1 MSQDGGFDEGFVELW
16 PTLFLQVRLDDAG
29 RHNRRLADLIRD
41 MERDNRAL
49 TTDYLEQNLL
59 EADAPSLAWLR
70 QGVNDCT
77 IAYLRRMGLDYA
89 VDWTIQAWPNVNRF
103 GDYHDYHNHPRSYLS
118 GTYYVKVPA
127 GIEKLKLR
135 RDARPGCIS
144 FYDPRYSVNMT
155 SIKGD
160 AYVDPEYTVRPEP
173 GMLLMWPGFINH
185 FVHPNLSKQL
195 RISISFNIVLKWS
208 DRYLPEQR

>member
-1 MSQDGGFDEGFVELW
+1 MNEDGGVNQGFLELW

-29 RHNRRLADLIRD
+29 QHNRPLADLIRG

-59 EADAPSLAWLR
+59 ESDAPSLTWLR
-70 QGVNDCT
+70 HAVNDCT

-89 VDWTIQAWPNVNRF
+89 VDWSIQAWPNVNRF

-127 GIEKLKLR
+127 GPEKLRLR

-144 FYDPRYSVNMT
+144 FYDPRYSVNMA

-160 AYVDPEYTVRPEP
+160 ANVDPEYTVRPEP
-173 GMLLMWPGFINH
+173 GMLLLWPSFLNH
-185 FVHPNLSKQL
+185 FVHPNLSKQA

>member
-1 MSQDGGFDEGFVELW
+1 MSQDDGSREGFVELW
-16 PTLFLQVRLDDAG
+16 PTLFLQVRLDGAG
-29 RHNRRLADLIRD
+29 AHNRRLADLIRD

-59 EADAPSLAWLR
+59 ETDEPSLTWLR
-70 QGVNDCT
+70 QAVNGCAN
-77 IAYLRRMGLDYA
+77 AYLRRMGLDYG
-89 VDWTIQAWPNVNRF
+89 VDWTIQAWPSVNRF

-127 GIEKLKLR
+127 GTEKLKLR

-173 GMLLMWPGFINH
+173 GMLLMWPSFINH
-185 FVHPNLSKQL
+185 FVHPNLSKQV